1 MNGVLQGRHGNRDA
15 QMAPQGV
22 YASADDSW
30 VALSIRDD
38 REWQVLVE
46 ILGKPDWAADPD
58 LATLAGRRARHDDLD
73 REIGAWVG
81 SRDAAEAV
89 SALQSRRLPAAEAL
103 VATKM
108 YGEPQLEARGYYQE
122 MEHPRS
128 GLRRY
133 PTWPMR
139 FSYGPDPS
147 YGSVAPTLGQH
158 NATILHD
165 ELGLSEKEL
174 EELEAASIIG
184 EKMSV

>member
-1 MNGVLQGRHGNRDA
+1 
-15 QMAPQGV
+15 MAPQGV

-38 REWQVLVE
+38 REWQGLTE
-46 ILGKPDWAADPD
+46 ILGNPDWARDPG

-73 REIGAWVG
+73 REIGAWIG
-81 SRDAAEAV
+81 SRAAALTV
-89 SALQSRRLPAAEAL
+89 SALRSRRIPAAEAL

-139 FSYGPDPS
+139 FSYGPDPA

-158 NATILHD
+158 NASVLRE
-165 ELGLSEKEL
+165 ELGLSEKSL
-174 EELEAASIIG
+174 EELAAASIIG
-184 EKMSV
+184 EKMSI